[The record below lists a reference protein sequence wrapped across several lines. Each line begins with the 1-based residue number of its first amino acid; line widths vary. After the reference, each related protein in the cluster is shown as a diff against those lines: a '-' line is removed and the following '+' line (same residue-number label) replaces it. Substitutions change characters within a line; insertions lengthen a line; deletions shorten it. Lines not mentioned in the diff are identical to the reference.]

1 MTIKVGAILLAAGF
15 SNRFGSLKLCAELND
30 GSTVFEQTLRRIHSS
45 IPEYKVVTRPE
56 IAHQLSS
63 VGTELNIF
71 HDAEKG
77 MGSTIA
83 FGISL
88 IDDWDACLIC
98 LADMPFIQGDT
109 YRRLATELT
118 NENIV
123 SPFYKQQ
130 AGNPIGF
137 GSKFFPELAQLRGDS
152 GGKQIVRAHKTAVVR
167 VNITEPAI
175 LYDIDIPADLDRFQT
190 LSS

>member
-1 MTIKVGAILLAAGF
+1 MTIKVGAILHAAGF
-15 SNRFGSLKLCAELND
+15 SNRFGSLKLCAELNN
-30 GSTVFEQTLRRIHSS
+30 GSTVFEQTLKRIHTS

-56 IAHQLSS
+56 IAHRLNS
-63 VGTELNIF
+63 VETKLNIF
-71 HDAEKG
+71 CDAEKG

-88 IDDWDACLIC
+88 IDDWDAVLIC
-98 LADMPFIQGDT
+98 LADMPFIQEDT
-109 YRRLATELT
+109 YRRLAAALT

-137 GSKFFPELAQLRGDS
+137 GSNFFPELAKLKGDS
-152 GGKQIVRAHKTAVVR
+152 GAKRIVQTHKTSVVR
-167 VNITEPAI
+167 VNIEEPAI
-175 LYDIDIPADLDRFQT
+175 LYDIDIPQDLDKFQA